1 MRPHDADS
9 DAHCLLRQVGFRG
22 CSSWALR
29 MSDLLILMRDT
40 RDEHREAG
48 HASLPANVRDALRS
62 LYEVIV
68 DEGLEACPE
77 PVRTGK
83 RGRPRQG
90 KARSL
95 LLRMREREDCFLR
108 FLDDFDVPFN
118 NNNLAEQSFRRVS
131 TRKHS
136 AGCFRTLEGAMDFCA
151 VWSYLSTARKH
162 GQSYW
167 DAALEAQAARVG
179 KGGNPKAAA

>member
-1 MRPHDADS
+1 M
-9 DAHCLLRQVGFRG
+9 
-22 CSSWALR
+22 
-29 MSDLLILMRDT
+29 
-40 RDEHREAG
+40 
-48 HASLPANVRDALRS
+48 
-62 LYEVIV
+62 
-68 DEGLEACPE
+68 
-77 PVRTGK
+77 RTGK

-131 TRKHS
+131 TRKH
-136 AGCFRTLEGAMDFCA
+136 
-151 VWSYLSTARKH
+151 